1 MAAQQQKLHAVET
14 ELGRV
19 YAMLTLNAALPTDHS
34 ILDSLSLP
42 GFSNALCSSSVNG
55 SMVGSAC
62 LPGSANHDLY
72 AKKYAIPHGVA
83 LTAAEA
89 PDSRMAAQFA
99 QTHTVGSDYGRCDG
113 APKRE
118 KAVSAVTKRT
128 GGVPAGLPFVS
139 TMAQEVGLSLT
150 QARY

>member
-19 YAMLTLNAALPTDHS
+19 YAMLTLNAALPTDQS
-34 ILDSLSLP
+34 IPSSLSLP

-62 LPGSANHDLY
+62 LPGSANHNLY
-72 AKKYAIPHGVA
+72 AKNYAIPHGVA

-89 PDSRMAAQFA
+89 PDSRMSAQFA
-99 QTHTVGSDYGRCDG
+99 QAHTVGSSDH
-113 APKRE
+113 AFKRE

-139 TMAQEVGLSLT
+139 TVVQEVGLSLT